1 MVRTLDRNHDHGE
14 GTMDD
19 QVRRGSITRQLKH
32 RKMKIEQIY
41 TGCLAQGA
49 YYIESNGEVA
59 IIDPLRESQ
68 PYIDRAE
75 KNGAKIKYVLETHFH
90 ADFVSGHVDLAKRT
104 GATIVYGPNANPDFK
119 AHIAED
125 GEELKL
131 GNVIIKV
138 LHTPGHTMESTTYL
152 LIDENVNPHCIFSGD
167 TLFIG
172 DVGRP
177 DLAQK
182 MGSLTQEDLA
192 GHLYDSLHTK
202 IMTLPDDVIVYPAHG
217 AGSACGK
224 NMSKET
230 YDTLGNQK
238 KVNYALKAGTKEQFI
253 KEVTDG
259 ILPPPAYFPQ
269 NVAMNKGTIPSL
281 DKVKELGMRALTPDQ
296 LELVVE
302 GEGALVLDTRAPQT
316 FKDGFVP
323 RSINI
328 GLKGDFAPWVGA
340 MIPDVKTP
348 IVIVADE
355 GNEDETVTRLARVGY
370 DNVFGYLE
378 GGINA
383 WKKAGREADT
393 LQSISAEEFATRM
406 KKGKLNVFDV
416 RKQGEWEAE
425 HLENAKHASLQFLND
440 HLAEFN
446 RTEPNYIHCAGGYRS
461 MIASS
466 VLKSR
471 GYHNVIDVA
480 GGFAA
485 IKKTDLATTA
495 FVCPSTLKN

>member
-1 MVRTLDRNHDHGE
+1 
-14 GTMDD
+14 
-19 QVRRGSITRQLKH
+19 
-32 RKMKIEQIY
+32 MKIEQIY

-68 PYIDRAE
+68 PYIDRAD
-75 KNGAKIKYVLETHFH
+75 KSGAKIKYVLETHFH

-104 GATIVYGPNANPDFK
+104 GATIIYGPNANPDFT
-119 AHIAED
+119 AHIAKD

-131 GNVIIKV
+131 GNVTIKV

-152 LIDENVNPHCIFSGD
+152 LIDQQGKPHCIFSGD

-192 GHLYDSLHTK
+192 GYLYDSLHTK

-238 KVNYALKAGTKEQFI
+238 KVNYALKAATKEQFI

-281 DKVKELGMRALTPDQ
+281 EKVKELGMRALTPDQ

-302 GEGALVLDTRAPQT
+302 GEGALVLDTREPQT

-340 MIPDVKTP
+340 MIPDVKHP

-355 GNEDETVTRLARVGY
+355 GSEDETVTRLARVGY

-378 GGINA
+378 GGIKA
-383 WKKAGREADT
+383 WKKAGRELDHVE
-393 LQSISAEEFATRM
+393 SISADELATRM
-406 KKGKLNVFDV
+406 KAEDLNVFDV
-416 RKQGEWEAE
+416 RKQSEWEAE
-425 HLENAKHASLQFLND
+425 HLERSKPASLQFLND
-440 HLAEFN
+440 HLAEFSK
-446 RTEPNYIHCAGGYRS
+446 TKPNYIHCAGGYRS

-480 GGFAA
+480 GGFSE